1 MLKYLPMKKFNLKS
15 HYSPAGDQPIAIKS
29 LVKGIA
35 SGEQHQTL
43 LGVTGSGKT
52 YTMAEIIKETG
63 KTTLIMAP
71 NKTLA
76 AQLYSEMRDF
86 FPDNSVEYFVSYYDY
101 YQPEAYVPVSDT
113 YIEKDASL
121 NEHIEQMRLSA
132 TKSLTERKDAIV
144 VASVSAIYG
153 LGDPKQYLKMK
164 LHLVT
169 GDIVNQ
175 RQILKRLTELQY
187 TRNDLELRRGTYQV
201 KGEIIDI
208 FPADSEK
215 EALRVELFDKEIENL
230 YTFDPLTGQ
239 IYKKVNRFTVY
250 PKTHYVTPK
259 EIMDDAS
266 IKIKEELKERLI
278 FFSKEN
284 KLLEAQRL
292 KERTNYDLE
301 MIAEMGYCSG
311 IENYSRYISGGQPG
325 EPPSCLLDY
334 LPSDGL
340 IILDESHVTVP
351 QIGGMYK
358 GDRSRKQTLV
368 DYGFRLPSAMDNRP
382 LKFEEFTK
390 YNFQTIYVSATPGPY
405 ELEFSNSIIEQVI
418 RPTGL
423 IDPIVTVRPSS
434 NQVEDALSE
443 INKVIANGNRVLVTT
458 LTKKMAENLTEYLQ
472 EFNIKVNYL
481 HSDINTVER
490 VEIIRDLRKGIY
502 DVLVGINLL
511 REGLDIPE
519 VELVCILDADKEGF
533 LRSDKSLIQ
542 TIGRA
547 ARNIDGHVILY
558 GDAVTKSMQRA
569 IDETERRRNI
579 QVEHNKKNNIK
590 PEGIKKA
597 IKEALDED
605 IYVSAK
611 KLDKLTLISN
621 VKKKYPKVNGDN
633 VISVIKE
640 LEKHMFVHARDLEF
654 EKAAQIRDQIAT
666 IQENFLDLPNKNKG
680 SER

>member
-1 MLKYLPMKKFNLKS
+1 
-15 HYSPAGDQPIAIKS
+15 
-29 LVKGIA
+29 
-35 SGEQHQTL
+35 
-43 LGVTGSGKT
+43 
-52 YTMAEIIKETG
+52 
-63 KTTLIMAP
+63 
-71 NKTLA
+71 
-76 AQLYSEMRDF
+76 
-86 FPDNSVEYFVSYYDY
+86 
-101 YQPEAYVPVSDT
+101 
-113 YIEKDASL
+113 
-121 NEHIEQMRLSA
+121 
-132 TKSLTERKDAIV
+132 
-144 VASVSAIYG
+144 
-153 LGDPKQYLKMK
+153 
-164 LHLVT
+164 
-169 GDIVNQ
+169 
-175 RQILKRLTELQY
+175 
-187 TRNDLELRRGTYQV
+187 
-201 KGEIIDI
+201 
-208 FPADSEK
+208 
-215 EALRVELFDKEIENL
+215 
-230 YTFDPLTGQ
+230 
-239 IYKKVNRFTVY
+239 
-250 PKTHYVTPK
+250 
-259 EIMDDAS
+259 
-266 IKIKEELKERLI
+266 
-278 FFSKEN
+278 
-284 KLLEAQRL
+284 
-292 KERTNYDLE
+292 

-358 GDRSRKQTLV
+358 GDKSRKQTLV

-405 ELEFSNSIIEQVI
+405 ELEISNSIIEQVI

-423 IDPIVTVRPSS
+423 IDPVVTVRPSS

-458 LTKKMAENLTEYLQ
+458 LTKKMAENLTEYLK

-547 ARNIDGHVILY
+547 ARNIDGRVILY
-558 GDAVTKSMQRA
+558 GDVVTKSMQRA

-680 SER
+680 SKR

>member
-1 MLKYLPMKKFNLKS
+1 M
-15 HYSPAGDQPIAIKS
+15 
-29 LVKGIA
+29 

-52 YTMAEIIKETG
+52 YTMAEVIKKTN

-187 TRNDLELRRGTYQV
+187 ARNDLELRRGTYQV

-266 IKIKEELKERLI
+266 IKIKEELKERLT

-405 ELEFSNSIIEQVI
+405 ELEFSNSIVEQVI

-423 IDPIVTVRPSS
+423 IDPVVTVRPSS

-443 INKVIANGNRVLVTT
+443 INKVITNGNRVLVTT

-547 ARNIDGHVILY
+547 ARNIDGRVILY
-558 GDAVTKSMQRA
+558 GDVVTKSMQRA

-680 SER
+680 SEK

>member
-1 MLKYLPMKKFNLKS
+1 MKKFNLKS

-29 LVKGIA
+29 LVEGIM

-52 YTMAEIIKETG
+52 YTMAEVIKETN
-63 KTTLIMAP
+63 KTTLVMAP

-187 TRNDLELRRGTYQV
+187 ARNDLELRRGTYQV
-201 KGEIIDI
+201 KGEIINI

-266 IKIKEELKERLI
+266 IKIKEELKERLT

-358 GDRSRKQTLV
+358 GDKSRKQTLV

-405 ELEFSNSIIEQVI
+405 ELEFSNNIIEQVI

-423 IDPIVTVRPSS
+423 IDPVVTVRPSS

-458 LTKKMAENLTEYLQ
+458 LTKKMAENLKEYLQ
-472 EFNIKVNYL
+472 EFDIKVNYL

-547 ARNIDGHVILY
+547 ARNIDGRVILY
-558 GDAVTKSMQRA
+558 GDVVTKSMQRA

-579 QVEHNKKNNIK
+579 QVEHNRKNNIK

-621 VKKKYPKVNGDN
+621 VKKKYPKVNGNN

>member
-1 MLKYLPMKKFNLKS
+1 MLKYFIMKKFNLIS
-15 HYSPAGDQPIAIKS
+15 EYNAAGDQPMAIES
-29 LVKGIA
+29 LVEGIET
-35 SGEQHQTL
+35 GDQHQTL

-52 YTMAEIIKETG
+52 FSMAEIIKRTN

-113 YIEKDASL
+113 FIEKDASL

-153 LGDPKQYLKMK
+153 LGDPKTYLKMK
-164 LHLVT
+164 LHLVA
-169 GDIVNQ
+169 GDLIDQ
-175 RQILKRLTELQY
+175 RKILKRLVELQY

-215 EALRVELFDKEIENL
+215 EALRVELFDREIESL
-230 YTFDPLTGQ
+230 SVFDPLTGAL
-239 IYKKVNRFTVY
+239 IKRINRFTIY

-259 EIMDDAS
+259 EIMDNAS
-266 IKIKEELKERLI
+266 ILIKEELKERLV
-278 FFSKEN
+278 FFAKEN

-311 IENYSRYISGGQPG
+311 IENYSRYISGGKAG
-325 EPPSCLLDY
+325 EPPPCLLDY
-334 LPSDGL
+334 LPNDGL
-340 IILDESHVTVP
+340 VILDESHVTVP

-368 DYGFRLPSAMDNRP
+368 DYGFRLPSALDNRP
-382 LKFEEFTK
+382 LKFDEFTG

-405 ELEFSNSIIEQVI
+405 EIDKSNKIVEQVI

-423 IDPIVTVRPSS
+423 IDPMVTVKPSC

-443 INKVIANGNRVLVTT
+443 INDVIKNGNRVLVTT
-458 LTKKMAENLTEYLQ
+458 LTKKMAENLTEYLND
-472 EFNIKVNYL
+472 FDIKVRYL

-490 VEIIRDLRKGIY
+490 VEIIRDLRKGVF

-547 ARNIDGHVILY
+547 ARNIEGRVILY
-558 GDAVTKSMQRA
+558 GDVVTQSMKRA
-569 IDETERRRNI
+569 IEETERRRNI
-579 QVEHNKKNNIK
+579 QITHNKKNNIK

-605 IYVSAK
+605 VYVSGK
-611 KLDKLTLISN
+611 KLDKLT
-621 VKKKYPKVNGDN
+621 
-633 VISVIKE
+633 
-640 LEKHMFVHARDLEF
+640 
-654 EKAAQIRDQIAT
+654 
-666 IQENFLDLPNKNKG
+666 
-680 SER
+680 

>member
-1 MLKYLPMKKFNLKS
+1 MMKKFNLKS
-15 HYSPAGDQPIAIKS
+15 HYSPAGDQPMAIKS
-29 LVKGIA
+29 LVEGITA
-35 SGEQHQTL
+35 GQQHQTL

-52 YTMAEIIKETG
+52 YTMAEIIRKTN
-63 KTTLIMAP
+63 KTTLVMAP

-169 GDIVNQ
+169 GDIINQ

-187 TRNDLELRRGTYQV
+187 ARNDLELRRGTYQV

-266 IKIKEELKERLI
+266 IKIKEELKERLT

-423 IDPIVTVRPSS
+423 IDPVVTVRPSS

-490 VEIIRDLRKGIY
+490 VEIIRDLRKGVY

-558 GDAVTKSMQRA
+558 GDAVTKSMKRA

-680 SER
+680 SKR

>member
-1 MLKYLPMKKFNLKS
+1 MKKFNLISK
-15 HYSPAGDQPIAIKS
+15 YNAAGDQPMAIKS
-29 LVKGIA
+29 LVEGIK
-35 SGEQHQTL
+35 SGDQHQTL

-52 YTMAEIIKETG
+52 YSMAEIIEKTG

-86 FPDNSVEYFVSYYDY
+86 FPENSVEYFVSYYDY

-113 YIEKDASL
+113 FIEKDASL

-132 TKSLTERKDAIV
+132 TKSLTERKDAIM

-153 LGDPKQYLKMK
+153 LGDPKTYLKMK
-164 LHLVT
+164 LHLVS
-169 GDIVNQ
+169 GDLIDQ
-175 RQILKRLTELQY
+175 RKILKRLIELQY

-215 EALRVELFDKEIENL
+215 EALRVELFDREIESL
-230 YTFDPLTGQ
+230 SIFDPLTGQ
-239 IYKKVNRFTVY
+239 LLKRVNRFTIY

-259 EIMDDAS
+259 EIMDNAS
-266 IKIKEELKERLI
+266 ILIKEELKKRLI
-278 FFSKEN
+278 FFSQEN

-311 IENYSRYISGGQPG
+311 IENYSRYISGGKAG
-325 EPPSCLLDY
+325 EPPPCLLDY
-334 LPSDGL
+334 LPNDGL

-358 GDRSRKQTLV
+358 GDRSRKETLV
-368 DYGFRLPSAMDNRP
+368 EYGFRLPSALDNRP
-382 LKFEEFTK
+382 LKFEEFTG
-390 YNFQTIYVSATPGPY
+390 YNFQTIYVSATPGSY
-405 ELEFSNSIIEQVI
+405 EIDKSSKIVEQVI

-423 IDPIVTVRPSS
+423 IDPQVSVKPSS
-434 NQVEDALSE
+434 NQVEDVLSE
-443 INKVIANGNRVLVTT
+443 INKVIKNNNRVLVTT
-458 LTKKMAENLTEYLQ
+458 LTKKMAENLTEYLN
-472 EFNIKVNYL
+472 EFNIQVRYL

-490 VEIIRDLRKGIY
+490 VEIIRDLRKGVF

-547 ARNIDGHVILY
+547 ARNINGRVILY
-558 GDAVTKSMQRA
+558 GDTTTQSMKKA

-579 QVEHNKKNNIK
+579 QILHNKKHNIQ
-590 PEGIKKA
+590 PESIKKA

-605 IYVSAK
+605 TYVSAK

-621 VKKKYPKVNGDN
+621 VKKKFPKVNGDN

-640 LEKHMFVHARDLEF
+640 LEKHMFSHAKDLEF
-654 EKAAQIRDQIAT
+654 EKAAQIRDQIET
-666 IQENFLDLPNKNKG
+666 IQENFLDMPNKNKR
-680 SER
+680 SK

>member
-1 MLKYLPMKKFNLKS
+1 MKKFNLISK
-15 HYSPAGDQPIAIKS
+15 YNAAGDQPMAIES
-29 LVKGIA
+29 LVEGIQT
-35 SGEQHQTL
+35 GDQHQTL

-52 YTMAEIIKETG
+52 FSMAEIIKRTN

-113 YIEKDASL
+113 FIEKDASL

-153 LGDPKQYLKMK
+153 LGDPKTYLKMK
-164 LHLVT
+164 LHLVA
-169 GDIVNQ
+169 GDLIDQ
-175 RQILKRLTELQY
+175 RKILKRLVELQY

-215 EALRVELFDKEIENL
+215 EALRVELFDREIESL
-230 YTFDPLTGQ
+230 SVFDPLTGA
-239 IYKKVNRFTVY
+239 IIKRINRFTIY

-259 EIMDDAS
+259 EVMDNAS
-266 IKIKEELKERLI
+266 ILIKEELKERLI
-278 FFSKEN
+278 FFAKEN

-311 IENYSRYISGGQPG
+311 IENYSRYISGGKAG
-325 EPPSCLLDY
+325 EPPPCLLDY
-334 LPSDGL
+334 LPNDGL
-340 IILDESHVTVP
+340 VILDESHVTVP

-368 DYGFRLPSAMDNRP
+368 DYGFRLPSALDNRP
-382 LKFEEFTK
+382 LKFDEFTG
-390 YNFQTIYVSATPGPY
+390 YSFQTIYVSATPGPY
-405 ELEFSNSIIEQVI
+405 EIEKSNKIVEQVI

-423 IDPIVTVRPSS
+423 IDPMVSVKPST
-434 NQVEDALSE
+434 NQVEDVLSE
-443 INKVIANGNRVLVTT
+443 INDVVKNGNRVLVTT
-458 LTKKMAENLTEYLQ
+458 LTKKMAENLTEYLND
-472 EFNIKVNYL
+472 FDIKVRYL

-490 VEIIRDLRKGIY
+490 VEIIRDLRKGIF

-547 ARNIDGHVILY
+547 ARNIEGKVILY
-558 GDAVTKSMQRA
+558 GDVVTQSMKRA
-569 IDETERRRNI
+569 IEETERRRNI
-579 QVEHNKKNNIK
+579 QIAHNKNNNIK

-605 IYVSAK
+605 VYVSGK

-621 VKKKYPKVNGDN
+621 VKKKFPKVNGDN

-640 LEKHMFVHARDLEF
+640 LEKHMFAHARDLEF
-654 EKAAQIRDQIAT
+654 EKAAQIRDQIET
-666 IQENFLDLPNKNKG
+666 IQENFLDMPNKNKR
-680 SER
+680 SKT

>member
-1 MLKYLPMKKFNLKS
+1 M
-15 HYSPAGDQPIAIKS
+15 
-29 LVKGIA
+29 

-52 YTMAEIIKETG
+52 YTMAEVIKETN
-63 KTTLIMAP
+63 KTTLVMAP

-266 IKIKEELKERLI
+266 IKIKEELKERLT

-423 IDPIVTVRPSS
+423 IDPVVTVRPSS

-547 ARNIDGHVILY
+547 ARNLDGHVILY
-558 GDAVTKSMQRA
+558 GDVVTKSMQRA
-569 IDETERRRNI
+569 MDETERRRNI
-579 QVEHNKKNNIK
+579 QVEHNKKNDIK

-680 SER
+680 SKR

>member
-1 MLKYLPMKKFNLKS
+1 MKKFNLVSKFKA
-15 HYSPAGDQPIAIKS
+15 AGDQPMAIKS
-29 LVKGIA
+29 LIEGIK
-35 SGEQHQTL
+35 SGDQHQTL

-52 YTMAEIIKETG
+52 YSMAEIIEKTG

-113 YIEKDASL
+113 FIEKDASL

-153 LGDPKQYLKMK
+153 LGDPKTYLKMK
-164 LHLVT
+164 LHLVS
-169 GDIVNQ
+169 GDIIDQ
-175 RQILKRLTELQY
+175 RKILKRLVELQY
-187 TRNDLELRRGTYQV
+187 TRNDLELRRGTYQI

-215 EALRVELFDKEIENL
+215 EALRVELFDREIETL
-230 YTFDPLTGQ
+230 SIFDPLTGQ
-239 IYKKVNRFTVY
+239 LLKRINRFTVY

-259 EIMDDAS
+259 EIMDNAS
-266 IKIKEELKERLI
+266 VLIKEELKKRLI
-278 FFSKEN
+278 FFSQEN

-311 IENYSRYISGGQPG
+311 IENYSRYISGGKAG
-325 EPPSCLLDY
+325 EPPPCLLDY
-334 LPSDGL
+334 MPNDGL

-368 DYGFRLPSAMDNRP
+368 DYGFRLPSALDNRP
-382 LKFEEFTK
+382 LKFEEFTG

-405 ELEFSNSIIEQVI
+405 EIDKSNKIVEQVI

-423 IDPIVTVRPSS
+423 IDPQVSVKPSS
-434 NQVEDALSE
+434 NQVEDVLSE
-443 INKVIANGNRVLVTT
+443 INNVIKNNNRVLVTT
-458 LTKKMAENLTEYLQ
+458 LTKKMAENLTEYLN
-472 EFNIKVNYL
+472 EFNIQVRYL

-490 VEIIRDLRKGIY
+490 VEIIRDLRKGVF

-547 ARNIDGHVILY
+547 ARNIKGRVILY
-558 GDAVTKSMQRA
+558 GDTTTQSMKKA

-579 QVEHNKKNNIK
+579 QILHNDKHNIK
-590 PEGIKKA
+590 PESIKKA

-605 IYVSAK
+605 IYISAK

-621 VKKKYPKVNGDN
+621 VKKKFPKVNSDN

-640 LEKHMFVHARDLEF
+640 LEKHMFSHAKDLEF
-654 EKAAQIRDQIAT
+654 EKAAKIRDQIET
-666 IQENFLDLPNKNKG
+666 IQENFLDMPNKNKR
-680 SER
+680 SK

>member
-1 MLKYLPMKKFNLKS
+1 MKKFNLKS

-29 LVKGIA
+29 LVEGIM

-52 YTMAEIIKETG
+52 YTMAEVIKETN

-187 TRNDLELRRGTYQV
+187 ARNDLELRRGTYQV

-266 IKIKEELKERLI
+266 IKIKEELKERLT

-358 GDRSRKQTLV
+358 GDKSRKQTLV

-423 IDPIVTVRPSS
+423 IDPVVTVRPSS

-458 LTKKMAENLTEYLQ
+458 LTKKMAENLTEYLK

-547 ARNIDGHVILY
+547 ARNIDGRVILY
-558 GDAVTKSMQRA
+558 GDVVTKSMQRA

-640 LEKHMFVHARDLEF
+640 L
-654 EKAAQIRDQIAT
+654 
-666 IQENFLDLPNKNKG
+666 
-680 SER
+680 

>member
-1 MLKYLPMKKFNLKS
+1 MKKFNLVSKFKA
-15 HYSPAGDQPIAIKS
+15 AGDQPMAIKS
-29 LVKGIA
+29 LIEGIE
-35 SGEQHQTL
+35 SGDQHQTL

-52 YTMAEIIKETG
+52 YSMAEIIEKTG

-113 YIEKDASL
+113 FIEKDASL

-153 LGDPKQYLKMK
+153 LGDPKTYLKMK
-164 LHLVT
+164 LHLVS
-169 GDIVNQ
+169 GDIIDQ
-175 RQILKRLTELQY
+175 RKILKRLVELQY
-187 TRNDLELRRGTYQV
+187 TRNDLELRRGTYQI

-215 EALRVELFDKEIENL
+215 EALRVELFDREIESL
-230 YTFDPLTGQ
+230 SIFDPLTGQ
-239 IYKKVNRFTVY
+239 LLKRINRFTVY

-259 EIMDDAS
+259 EIMDNAS
-266 IKIKEELKERLI
+266 VLIKEELKKRLI
-278 FFSKEN
+278 FFSQEN

-311 IENYSRYISGGQPG
+311 IENYSRYISGGKAG
-325 EPPSCLLDY
+325 EPPPCLLDY
-334 LPSDGL
+334 MPNDGL

-368 DYGFRLPSAMDNRP
+368 DYGFRLPSALDNRP
-382 LKFEEFTK
+382 LKFEEFTG

-405 ELEFSNSIIEQVI
+405 EIDKSDKIVEQVI

-423 IDPIVTVRPSS
+423 IDPQVSVKPSS
-434 NQVEDALSE
+434 NQVEDVLSE
-443 INKVIANGNRVLVTT
+443 INQVIKNNNRVLVTT
-458 LTKKMAENLTEYLQ
+458 LTKKMAENLTEYLN
-472 EFNIKVNYL
+472 EFNIQVRYL

-490 VEIIRDLRKGIY
+490 VEIIRDLRKGIF

-547 ARNIDGHVILY
+547 ARNINGRVILY
-558 GDAVTKSMQRA
+558 GDTTTQSMKKA

-579 QVEHNKKNNIK
+579 QILHNNKHNIK
-590 PEGIKKA
+590 PESIKKA

-605 IYVSAK
+605 IYISAK

-621 VKKKYPKVNGDN
+621 VKKKFPKVNSDN

-640 LEKHMFVHARDLEF
+640 LEKHMFSHAKDLEF
-654 EKAAQIRDQIAT
+654 EKAAQIRDQIET
-666 IQENFLDLPNKNKG
+666 IQENFLDMPNKNKR
-680 SER
+680 SK

>member
-1 MLKYLPMKKFNLKS
+1 MKKFNLVSKFKA
-15 HYSPAGDQPIAIKS
+15 AGDQPMAIKS
-29 LVKGIA
+29 LIEGIE
-35 SGEQHQTL
+35 SGDQHQTL

-52 YTMAEIIKETG
+52 YSMAEIIEKTG

-113 YIEKDASL
+113 FIEKDASL

-153 LGDPKQYLKMK
+153 LGDPKTYLKMK
-164 LHLVT
+164 LHLVS
-169 GDIVNQ
+169 GDIIDQ
-175 RQILKRLTELQY
+175 RKILKRLVELQY
-187 TRNDLELRRGTYQV
+187 TRNDLELRRGTYQI

-215 EALRVELFDKEIENL
+215 EALRVELFDREIESL
-230 YTFDPLTGQ
+230 SIFDPLTGQ
-239 IYKKVNRFTVY
+239 LLKRINRFTVY

-259 EIMDDAS
+259 EIMDNAS
-266 IKIKEELKERLI
+266 VLIKEELKKRLI
-278 FFSKEN
+278 FFSQEN

-311 IENYSRYISGGQPG
+311 IENYSRYISGGKAG
-325 EPPSCLLDY
+325 EPPPCLLDY
-334 LPSDGL
+334 MPNDGL

-368 DYGFRLPSAMDNRP
+368 DYGFRLPSALDNRP
-382 LKFEEFTK
+382 LKFEEFTG

-405 ELEFSNSIIEQVI
+405 EIDKSNKIVEQVI

-423 IDPIVTVRPSS
+423 IDPQVSVKPSS
-434 NQVEDALSE
+434 NQVEDVLSE
-443 INKVIANGNRVLVTT
+443 INQVIKNNNRVLVTT
-458 LTKKMAENLTEYLQ
+458 LTKKMAENLTEYLN
-472 EFNIKVNYL
+472 EFNIQVRYL

-490 VEIIRDLRKGIY
+490 VEIIRDLRKGVF

-547 ARNIDGHVILY
+547 ARNINGRVILY
-558 GDAVTKSMQRA
+558 GDTTTQSMKRA

-579 QVEHNKKNNIK
+579 QIQHNNKHNIK
-590 PEGIKKA
+590 PESIKKA
-597 IKEALDED
+597 IKDALDED
-605 IYVSAK
+605 IYISAK

-621 VKKKYPKVNGDN
+621 VKKKFPKVNSDN

-640 LEKHMFVHARDLEF
+640 LEKHMFSHAKDLEF
-654 EKAAQIRDQIAT
+654 EKAAQIRDQIET
-666 IQENFLDLPNKNKG
+666 IQENFLDMPNKNKR
-680 SER
+680 SK

>member
-1 MLKYLPMKKFNLKS
+1 MKKFNLKS

-29 LVKGIA
+29 LVEGIM

-52 YTMAEIIKETG
+52 YTMAEVIKKTN
-63 KTTLIMAP
+63 KTTLVMAP

-187 TRNDLELRRGTYQV
+187 ARNDLELRRGTYQV

-266 IKIKEELKERLI
+266 IKIKEELKERLT

-311 IENYSRYISGGQPG
+311 IENYSRYISGGRPG

-405 ELEFSNSIIEQVI
+405 ELEFSNSIVEQVI

-423 IDPIVTVRPSS
+423 IDPVVTVRPSS

-547 ARNIDGHVILY
+547 ARNIDGRVILY
-558 GDAVTKSMQRA
+558 GDVVTKSMQRA

>member
-1 MLKYLPMKKFNLKS
+1 
-15 HYSPAGDQPIAIKS
+15 
-29 LVKGIA
+29 
-35 SGEQHQTL
+35 
-43 LGVTGSGKT
+43 
-52 YTMAEIIKETG
+52 
-63 KTTLIMAP
+63 
-71 NKTLA
+71 
-76 AQLYSEMRDF
+76 MRDF

-113 YIEKDASL
+113 FIEKDASL

-153 LGDPKQYLKMK
+153 LGDPKTYLKMK
-164 LHLVT
+164 LHLVS
-169 GDIVNQ
+169 GDIIDQ
-175 RQILKRLTELQY
+175 RKILKRLVELQY
-187 TRNDLELRRGTYQV
+187 TRNDLELRRGTYQI

-215 EALRVELFDKEIENL
+215 EALRVELFDREIETL
-230 YTFDPLTGQ
+230 SIFDPLTGQ
-239 IYKKVNRFTVY
+239 LLKRINRFTVY

-259 EIMDDAS
+259 EIMDNAS
-266 IKIKEELKERLI
+266 VLIKEELKKRLI
-278 FFSKEN
+278 FFSQEN

-311 IENYSRYISGGQPG
+311 IENYSRYISGGKAG
-325 EPPSCLLDY
+325 EPPPCLLDY
-334 LPSDGL
+334 MPNDGL

-368 DYGFRLPSAMDNRP
+368 DYGFRLPSALDNRP
-382 LKFEEFTK
+382 LKFEEFTG

-405 ELEFSNSIIEQVI
+405 EIDKSNKIVEQVI

-423 IDPIVTVRPSS
+423 IDPQVSVKPSS
-434 NQVEDALSE
+434 NQVEDVLSE
-443 INKVIANGNRVLVTT
+443 INNVIKNNNRVLVTT
-458 LTKKMAENLTEYLQ
+458 LTKKMAENLTEYLN
-472 EFNIKVNYL
+472 EFNIQVRYL

-490 VEIIRDLRKGIY
+490 VEIIRDLRKGVF

-547 ARNIDGHVILY
+547 ARNIKGRVILY
-558 GDAVTKSMQRA
+558 GDTTTQSMKKA

-579 QVEHNKKNNIK
+579 QILHNNKHNIK
-590 PEGIKKA
+590 PESIKKA

-605 IYVSAK
+605 IYISAK

-621 VKKKYPKVNGDN
+621 VKKKFPRVTSDN
-633 VISVIKE
+633 VTSVIKE
-640 LEKHMFVHARDLEF
+640 LEKHMFSHAKDLEF
-654 EKAAQIRDQIAT
+654 EKAAQIRDQIET
-666 IQENFLDLPNKNKG
+666 IQENFLDMPNKNKR
-680 SER
+680 SK

>member
-1 MLKYLPMKKFNLKS
+1 MKKFNLKS

-29 LVKGIA
+29 LVEGII

-52 YTMAEIIKETG
+52 YTMAEVIKETN
-63 KTTLIMAP
+63 KTTLVMAP

-169 GDIVNQ
+169 GDIINQ

-187 TRNDLELRRGTYQV
+187 ARNDLELRRGTYQV

-259 EIMDDAS
+259 DIMDDAS
-266 IKIKEELKERLI
+266 IKIKEELKERLT

-358 GDRSRKQTLV
+358 GDKSRKQTLV

-405 ELEFSNSIIEQVI
+405 ELEFSNNIIEQVI

-423 IDPIVTVRPSS
+423 IDPVVTVRPSS

-472 EFNIKVNYL
+472 EFDIKVNYL

-547 ARNIDGHVILY
+547 ARNIDGRVILY
-558 GDAVTKSMQRA
+558 GDVVTKSMQRA

-579 QVEHNKKNNIK
+579 QVEHNRKNNIK

-621 VKKKYPKVNGDN
+621 VKKKYPKVNGNN

>member
-1 MLKYLPMKKFNLKS
+1 M
-15 HYSPAGDQPIAIKS
+15 
-29 LVKGIA
+29 

-52 YTMAEIIKETG
+52 YTMAEVIKKTN
-63 KTTLIMAP
+63 KTTLVMAP

-164 LHLVT
+164 LHLVA

-187 TRNDLELRRGTYQV
+187 ARNDLELRRGTYQV

-266 IKIKEELKERLI
+266 IKIKEELKERLT

-358 GDRSRKQTLV
+358 GDKSRKQTLV

-423 IDPIVTVRPSS
+423 IDPVVTVRPSS

-443 INKVIANGNRVLVTT
+443 INKVIENGNRVLVTT

-519 VELVCILDADKEGF
+519 VELVCILDSDKEGF

-547 ARNIDGHVILY
+547 ARNIDGRVILY
-558 GDAVTKSMQRA
+558 GDVITKSMQRA

>member
-1 MLKYLPMKKFNLKS
+1 MKKFNLVSKFKA
-15 HYSPAGDQPIAIKS
+15 AGDQPMAIKS
-29 LVKGIA
+29 LIEGIK
-35 SGEQHQTL
+35 SGDQHQTL

-52 YTMAEIIKETG
+52 YSMAEIIEKTG

-113 YIEKDASL
+113 FIEKDASL

-153 LGDPKQYLKMK
+153 LGDPKTYLKMK
-164 LHLVT
+164 LHLVS
-169 GDIVNQ
+169 GDIIDQ
-175 RQILKRLTELQY
+175 RKILKRLVELQY
-187 TRNDLELRRGTYQV
+187 TRNDLELRRGTYQI

-215 EALRVELFDKEIENL
+215 EALRVELFDREIESL
-230 YTFDPLTGQ
+230 SIFDPLTGQ
-239 IYKKVNRFTVY
+239 LLKRINRFTVY

-259 EIMDDAS
+259 EIMDNAS
-266 IKIKEELKERLI
+266 VLIKEELKKRLI
-278 FFSKEN
+278 FFSQEN

-311 IENYSRYISGGQPG
+311 IENYSRYISGGKAG
-325 EPPSCLLDY
+325 EPPPCLLDY
-334 LPSDGL
+334 MPNDGL

-368 DYGFRLPSAMDNRP
+368 DYGFRLPSALDNRP
-382 LKFEEFTK
+382 LKFEEFTG

-405 ELEFSNSIIEQVI
+405 EIDKSNKIVEQVI

-423 IDPIVTVRPSS
+423 IDPQVSVKPSS
-434 NQVEDALSE
+434 NQVEDVLSE
-443 INKVIANGNRVLVTT
+443 INKVIKNNNRVLVTT
-458 LTKKMAENLTEYLQ
+458 LTKKMAENLTEYLN
-472 EFNIKVNYL
+472 EFNIQVRYL

-490 VEIIRDLRKGIY
+490 VEIIRDLRKGVF

-547 ARNIDGHVILY
+547 ARNINGRVILY
-558 GDAVTKSMQRA
+558 GDTTTQSMKRA

-579 QVEHNKKNNIK
+579 QIQHNNKHNIK
-590 PEGIKKA
+590 PESIKKA

-605 IYVSAK
+605 VYISAK

-621 VKKKYPKVNGDN
+621 VKKKFPKVNSDN

-640 LEKHMFVHARDLEF
+640 LEKHMFSHAKDLEF
-654 EKAAQIRDQIAT
+654 EKAAKIRDQIET
-666 IQENFLDLPNKNKG
+666 IQENFLDMPNKNKR
-680 SER
+680 SK

>member
-1 MLKYLPMKKFNLKS
+1 MKKFNLKS

-29 LVKGIA
+29 LVEGIM

-52 YTMAEIIKETG
+52 YTMAEVIKETN
-63 KTTLIMAP
+63 KTTLVMAP

-187 TRNDLELRRGTYQV
+187 ARNDLELRRGTYQV

-266 IKIKEELKERLI
+266 IKIKEELKERLT

-358 GDRSRKQTLV
+358 GDKSRKQTLV

-423 IDPIVTVRPSS
+423 IDPVVTVRPSS

-458 LTKKMAENLTEYLQ
+458 LTKKMAENLTEYLK

-547 ARNIDGHVILY
+547 ARNIDGRVILY
-558 GDAVTKSMQRA
+558 GDVVTKSMQRA

-680 SER
+680 SKR

>member
-1 MLKYLPMKKFNLKS
+1 MKKFNLKS

-29 LVKGIA
+29 LVEGII

-52 YTMAEIIKETG
+52 YTMAEVIKETN
-63 KTTLIMAP
+63 KTTLVMAP

-169 GDIVNQ
+169 GDIINQ

-187 TRNDLELRRGTYQV
+187 ARNDLELRRGTYQV

-259 EIMDDAS
+259 DIMDDAS
-266 IKIKEELKERLI
+266 IKIKEELKERLT

-358 GDRSRKQTLV
+358 GDKSRKQTLV

-405 ELEFSNSIIEQVI
+405 ELEFSNNIIEQVI

-423 IDPIVTVRPSS
+423 IDPVVTVRPSS

-472 EFNIKVNYL
+472 EFDIKVNYL

-547 ARNIDGHVILY
+547 ARNIDGRVILY
-558 GDAVTKSMQRA
+558 GDVVTKSMQRA
-569 IDETERRRNI
+569 IDETERRRSI
-579 QVEHNKKNNIK
+579 QVEHNRKNNIK

-621 VKKKYPKVNGDN
+621 VKKKYPKVNGNN

>member
-1 MLKYLPMKKFNLKS
+1 MKTFKIVSKYK
-15 HYSPAGDQPIAIKS
+15 PAGDQPMAIKS
-29 LVKGIA
+29 LVEGIE
-35 SGEQHQTL
+35 SGEKHQTL

-52 YTMAEIIKETG
+52 FSMAEIIQRTN

-86 FPDNSVEYFVSYYDY
+86 FPNNSVEYFVSYYDY

-113 YIEKDASL
+113 FIEKDASL

-153 LGDPKQYLKMK
+153 LGDPKTYLKMK

-169 GDIVNQ
+169 GDIINQ
-175 RQILKRLTELQY
+175 RKILKRLVELQY

-215 EALRVELFDKEIENL
+215 EALRVELFDEEIESL
-230 YTFDPLTGQ
+230 IIFDPLTGQ
-239 IYKKVNRFTVY
+239 LIKKINRYTVY

-259 EIMDDAS
+259 EIMENAS
-266 IKIKEELKERLI
+266 ILIKEELKERLI
-278 FFSKEN
+278 YFSKAN

-311 IENYSRYISGGQPG
+311 IENYSRYISGGKAG
-325 EPPSCLLDY
+325 EPPPCLLDY
-334 LPSDGL
+334 LPKDGL

-351 QIGGMYK
+351 QIGGMFR

-368 DYGFRLPSAMDNRP
+368 DYGFRLPSALDNRP
-382 LKFEEFTK
+382 LKFEEFTG
-390 YNFQTIYVSATPGPY
+390 YNFQTVYVSATPGPY
-405 ELEFSNSIIEQVI
+405 EIEKSEKIIEQVI

-423 IDPIVTVRPSS
+423 IDPIVSVKPSS
-434 NQVEDALSE
+434 NQVEDVLSE
-443 INKVIANGNRVLVTT
+443 VNKVIKNGNRVLVTT
-458 LTKKMAENLTEYLQ
+458 LTKKMAENLTEYLS
-472 EFNIKVNYL
+472 EFDIKVRYL

-490 VEIIRDLRKGIY
+490 VEIIRDLRKGIF

-547 ARNIDGHVILY
+547 ARNIEGKVILY
-558 GDAVTKSMQRA
+558 GDVTTQSMKRA
-569 IDETERRRNI
+569 MDETERRRKI
-579 QVEHNKKNNIK
+579 QIRHNEKYNIK
-590 PEGIKKA
+590 AEGIKKA

-605 IYVSAK
+605 IYVSSK
-611 KLDKLTLISN
+611 KLDKLSLISN
-621 VKKKYPKVNGDN
+621 VKKKFPKVNGEN

-640 LEKHMFVHARDLEF
+640 LEKHMFSHAKDLEF
-654 EKAAQIRDQIAT
+654 EKAAQIRDQIET
-666 IQENFLDLPNKNKG
+666 IQANFLDMPNKNKR
-680 SER
+680 SKR

>member
-1 MLKYLPMKKFNLKS
+1 MKTFKIVSKYK
-15 HYSPAGDQPIAIKS
+15 PAGDQPMAIKS
-29 LVKGIA
+29 LVEGIE
-35 SGEQHQTL
+35 SGERHQTL

-52 YTMAEIIKETG
+52 FSMAEIIQRTN

-86 FPDNSVEYFVSYYDY
+86 FPNNSVEYFVSYYDY

-113 YIEKDASL
+113 FIEKDASL

-153 LGDPKQYLKMK
+153 LGDPKTYLKMK

-169 GDIVNQ
+169 GDIINQ
-175 RQILKRLTELQY
+175 RKILKRLVELQY

-215 EALRVELFDKEIENL
+215 EALRVELFDEEIESL
-230 YTFDPLTGQ
+230 IIFDPLTGQ
-239 IYKKVNRFTVY
+239 LIKKINRYTVY

-259 EIMDDAS
+259 EIMDNAS
-266 IKIKEELKERLI
+266 ILIKEELKERLI
-278 FFSKEN
+278 YFSKAN

-311 IENYSRYISGGQPG
+311 IENYSRYISGGKAG
-325 EPPSCLLDY
+325 EPPPCLLDY
-334 LPSDGL
+334 LPKDGL

-351 QIGGMYK
+351 QIGGMFR

-368 DYGFRLPSAMDNRP
+368 DYGFRLPSALDNRP
-382 LKFEEFTK
+382 LKFEEFTG
-390 YNFQTIYVSATPGPY
+390 YNFQTVYVSATPGPY
-405 ELEFSNSIIEQVI
+405 EIEKSEKIIEQVI

-423 IDPIVTVRPSS
+423 IDPVVSVKPSS
-434 NQVEDALSE
+434 NQVEDVLSE
-443 INKVIANGNRVLVTT
+443 VNKVIKNGNRVLVTT
-458 LTKKMAENLTEYLQ
+458 LTKKMAENLTEYLS
-472 EFNIKVNYL
+472 EFDIKVRYL

-490 VEIIRDLRKGIY
+490 VEIIRDLRKGIF

-547 ARNIDGHVILY
+547 ARNIEGKVILY
-558 GDAVTKSMQRA
+558 GDVTTQSMKRA
-569 IDETERRRNI
+569 IDETERRRKI
-579 QVEHNKKNNIK
+579 QIRHNEKYNIK
-590 PEGIKKA
+590 AEGIKKA

-605 IYVSAK
+605 IYVSSK
-611 KLDKLTLISN
+611 KLDKLSLISN
-621 VKKKYPKVNGDN
+621 VKKKFPKVNGDN

-640 LEKHMFVHARDLEF
+640 LEKHMFSHAKDLEF
-654 EKAAQIRDQIAT
+654 EKAAQIRDQIET
-666 IQENFLDLPNKNKG
+666 IQANFLDMPNKNKR
-680 SER
+680 SKR

>member
-1 MLKYLPMKKFNLKS
+1 MKKFNLKS

-29 LVKGIA
+29 LVEGIM

-52 YTMAEIIKETG
+52 YTMAEVIKETN
-63 KTTLIMAP
+63 KTTLVMAP

-164 LHLVT
+164 LHLVA

-187 TRNDLELRRGTYQV
+187 ARNDLELRRGTYQV

-230 YTFDPLTGQ
+230 HTFDPLTGQ

-266 IKIKEELKERLI
+266 IKIKEELKERLT

-358 GDRSRKQTLV
+358 GDKSRKQTLV

-423 IDPIVTVRPSS
+423 IDPVVTVRPSS

-443 INKVIANGNRVLVTT
+443 INKVIENGNRVLVTT

-519 VELVCILDADKEGF
+519 VELVCILDSDKEGF

-547 ARNIDGHVILY
+547 ARNIDGRVILY
-558 GDAVTKSMQRA
+558 GDVITKSMQRA

>member
-1 MLKYLPMKKFNLKS
+1 MKKFNLVSKFEA
-15 HYSPAGDQPIAIKS
+15 AGDQPMAIKS
-29 LVKGIA
+29 LIEGIE
-35 SGEQHQTL
+35 SGDQHQTL

-52 YTMAEIIKETG
+52 YSMAEIIEKTG

-86 FPDNSVEYFVSYYDY
+86 FPDNSVEYFVAYYDY

-113 YIEKDASL
+113 FIEKDASL

-153 LGDPKQYLKMK
+153 LGDPKTYLKMK
-164 LHLVT
+164 LHLVS
-169 GDIVNQ
+169 GDIIDQ
-175 RQILKRLTELQY
+175 RKILKRLVELQY
-187 TRNDLELRRGTYQV
+187 TRNDLELRRGTYQI

-215 EALRVELFDKEIENL
+215 EALRVELFDREIESL
-230 YTFDPLTGQ
+230 SIFDPLTGQ
-239 IYKKVNRFTVY
+239 LLKRINRFTVY

-259 EIMDDAS
+259 EIMDNAS
-266 IKIKEELKERLI
+266 VLIKEELKKRLI
-278 FFSKEN
+278 FFSQEN

-311 IENYSRYISGGQPG
+311 IENYSRYISGGKAG
-325 EPPSCLLDY
+325 EPPPCLLDY
-334 LPSDGL
+334 MPNDGL

-368 DYGFRLPSAMDNRP
+368 DYGFRLPSALDNRP
-382 LKFEEFTK
+382 LKFEEFTG

-405 ELEFSNSIIEQVI
+405 EIDKSNKIVEQVI

-423 IDPIVTVRPSS
+423 IDPQVSVKPSS
-434 NQVEDALSE
+434 NQVEDVLSE
-443 INKVIANGNRVLVTT
+443 INKVIKNNNRVLVTT
-458 LTKKMAENLTEYLQ
+458 LTKKMAENLTEYLN
-472 EFNIKVNYL
+472 EFNIQVRYL

-490 VEIIRDLRKGIY
+490 VEIIRDLRKGIF

-547 ARNIDGHVILY
+547 ARNIKGRVILY
-558 GDAVTKSMQRA
+558 GDTTTQSMKKA

-579 QVEHNKKNNIK
+579 QILHNNKHNIK
-590 PEGIKKA
+590 PESIKKA

-605 IYVSAK
+605 IYISAK

-621 VKKKYPKVNGDN
+621 VKKKFPKVNSDN

-640 LEKHMFVHARDLEF
+640 LEKHMFSHAKDLEF
-654 EKAAQIRDQIAT
+654 EKAAQIRDQIET
-666 IQENFLDLPNKNKG
+666 IQENFLDMPNKNKR
-680 SER
+680 SK

>member
-1 MLKYLPMKKFNLKS
+1 MKTFKIVSKYK
-15 HYSPAGDQPIAIKS
+15 PAGDQPMAIKS
-29 LVKGIA
+29 LVEGIE
-35 SGEQHQTL
+35 SGERHQTL

-52 YTMAEIIKETG
+52 FSMAEIIQRTN

-86 FPDNSVEYFVSYYDY
+86 FPNNSVEYFVSYYDY

-113 YIEKDASL
+113 FIEKDASL

-153 LGDPKQYLKMK
+153 LGDPKTYLKMK

-169 GDIVNQ
+169 GDIINQ
-175 RQILKRLTELQY
+175 RKILKRLVELQY

-215 EALRVELFDKEIENL
+215 EALRVELFDEEIESL
-230 YTFDPLTGQ
+230 LIFDPLTGQ
-239 IYKKVNRFTVY
+239 LIKKINRYTVY

-259 EIMDDAS
+259 EIMDNAS
-266 IKIKEELKERLI
+266 ILIKEELKERLI
-278 FFSKEN
+278 YFSKAN

-311 IENYSRYISGGQPG
+311 IENYSRYISGGKAG
-325 EPPSCLLDY
+325 EPPPCLLDY
-334 LPSDGL
+334 LPKDGL

-351 QIGGMYK
+351 QIGGMFR

-368 DYGFRLPSAMDNRP
+368 DYGFRLPSALDNRP
-382 LKFEEFTK
+382 LKFEEFTG
-390 YNFQTIYVSATPGPY
+390 YNFQTVYVSATPGPY
-405 ELEFSNSIIEQVI
+405 EMEKSEKIIEQVI

-423 IDPIVTVRPSS
+423 IDPIVSVKPSS
-434 NQVEDALSE
+434 NQVEDVLSE
-443 INKVIANGNRVLVTT
+443 VNKVIKNGNRVLVTT
-458 LTKKMAENLTEYLQ
+458 LTKKMAENLTEYLS
-472 EFNIKVNYL
+472 EFDVKVRYL

-490 VEIIRDLRKGIY
+490 VEIIRDLRKGIF

-547 ARNIDGHVILY
+547 ARNIEGKVILY
-558 GDAVTKSMQRA
+558 GDVTTQSMKRA
-569 IDETERRRNI
+569 IDETERRRKI
-579 QVEHNKKNNIK
+579 QIKHNEKNNIK
-590 PEGIKKA
+590 AEGIKKA

-605 IYVSAK
+605 IYVSSK
-611 KLDKLTLISN
+611 KLDKLSLISN
-621 VKKKYPKVNGDN
+621 VKKKFPKVNGDN

-640 LEKHMFVHARDLEF
+640 LEKHMFSHAKDLEF
-654 EKAAQIRDQIAT
+654 EKAAQIRDQIET
-666 IQENFLDLPNKNKG
+666 IQANFLDMPNKNKR
-680 SER
+680 SKR

>member
-1 MLKYLPMKKFNLKS
+1 MKKFDLKS
-15 HYSPAGDQPIAIKS
+15 NYKPAGDQPVAIDA
-29 LVKGIA
+29 LVEGINT
-35 SGEQHQTL
+35 EVFHQTL

-52 YTMAEIIKETG
+52 YTMAEIIARTN

-86 FPDNSVEYFVSYYDY
+86 FPNNSVEYFVSYYDY

-113 YIEKDASL
+113 FIEKDASL

-153 LGDPKQYLKMK
+153 LGDPKTYLKMN
-164 LHLVT
+164 LHLVA
-169 GDIVNQ
+169 GDIINQ
-175 RQILKRLTELQY
+175 RKILQVLTDLQY
-187 TRNDLELRRGTYQV
+187 VRNDLELRRGTYQV

-230 YTFDPLTGQ
+230 FIFDPLTGQ
-239 IYKKVNRFTVY
+239 IHKKVNRFTIY

-278 FFSKEN
+278 FFSREN

-292 KERTNYDLE
+292 KERTNHDLE

-311 IENYSRYISGGQPG
+311 IENYSRYISGGKPG
-325 EPPSCLLDY
+325 EPPPCLLDY
-334 LPSDGL
+334 LPEDGL

-351 QIGGMYK
+351 QIGGMYR

-368 DYGFRLPSAMDNRP
+368 DYGFRLPSALDNRP
-382 LKFEEFTK
+382 LKFEEFQG
-390 YNFQTIYVSATPGPY
+390 YDFQTIYVSATPGPY
-405 ELEFSNSIIEQVI
+405 ELDNSSHIIEQVI

-423 IDPIVTVRPSS
+423 IDPSVDVRPSS
-434 NQVEDALSE
+434 NQVEDVLSE
-443 INKVIANGNRVLVTT
+443 IHKVIKNNNRILVTT
-458 LTKKMAENLTEYLQ
+458 LTKKMAENLTDYLRD
-472 EFNIKVNYL
+472 FSIKVRYL

-490 VEIIRDLRKGIY
+490 VEIIRDLRKGDF

-533 LRSDKSLIQ
+533 LRSDRSLIQ

-547 ARNIDGHVILY
+547 ARNIDGRVILY
-558 GDAVTKSMQRA
+558 GDSITKSMKRA
-569 IDETERRRNI
+569 LEETDRRRSI
-579 QVEHNKKNNIK
+579 QVLHNKKYNIK
-590 PEGIKKA
+590 PSTIKKS

-605 IYVSAK
+605 IYVSSK

-621 VKKKYPKVNGDN
+621 VKKQFPKVSANN
-633 VISVIKE
+633 VVSVIKE
-640 LEKHMFVHARDLEF
+640 LEKIMFSHAKDLEF
-654 EKAAQIRDQIAT
+654 EKAAKVRNQIES
-666 IQENFLDLPNKNKG
+666 IQENFLDLPNKNKT
-680 SER
+680 SKR

>member
-1 MLKYLPMKKFNLKS
+1 MKTFKIVSKYK
-15 HYSPAGDQPIAIKS
+15 PAGDQPMAIKS
-29 LVKGIA
+29 LVEGIE
-35 SGEQHQTL
+35 SGERHQTL

-52 YTMAEIIKETG
+52 FSMAEIIQRTN

-86 FPDNSVEYFVSYYDY
+86 FPNNSVEYFVSYYDY

-113 YIEKDASL
+113 FIEKDASL

-153 LGDPKQYLKMK
+153 LGDPKTYLKMK

-169 GDIVNQ
+169 GDIINQ
-175 RQILKRLTELQY
+175 RKILKRLVELQY

-215 EALRVELFDKEIENL
+215 EALRVELFDEEIESL
-230 YTFDPLTGQ
+230 IIFDPLTGQ
-239 IYKKVNRFTVY
+239 LIKKINRYTVY

-259 EIMDDAS
+259 EIMDNAS
-266 IKIKEELKERLI
+266 ILIKEELKERLI
-278 FFSKEN
+278 YFSKAN

-301 MIAEMGYCSG
+301 MISEMGYCSG
-311 IENYSRYISGGQPG
+311 IENYSRYISGGKAG
-325 EPPSCLLDY
+325 EPPPCLLDY
-334 LPSDGL
+334 LPKDGL

-351 QIGGMYK
+351 QIGGMFR

-368 DYGFRLPSAMDNRP
+368 DYGFRLPSALDNRP
-382 LKFEEFTK
+382 LKFEEFTG

-405 ELEFSNSIIEQVI
+405 EIEKSEKIIEQVI

-423 IDPIVTVRPSS
+423 IDPIVSVKPSS
-434 NQVEDALSE
+434 NQVEDVLSE
-443 INKVIANGNRVLVTT
+443 VNKVIKNGNRVLVTT
-458 LTKKMAENLTEYLQ
+458 LTKKMAENLTEYLS
-472 EFNIKVNYL
+472 EFDVKVRYL

-490 VEIIRDLRKGIY
+490 VEIIRDLRKGIF

-547 ARNIDGHVILY
+547 ARNIEGKVILY
-558 GDAVTKSMQRA
+558 GDVTTQSMKRA
-569 IDETERRRNI
+569 IDETERRRKI
-579 QVEHNKKNNIK
+579 QIRHNEKNNIK
-590 PEGIKKA
+590 AEGIKKA

-605 IYVSAK
+605 IYVSSK
-611 KLDKLTLISN
+611 KLDKLSLISN
-621 VKKKYPKVNGDN
+621 VKKKFPKVNGDN

-640 LEKHMFVHARDLEF
+640 LEKHMFSHAKDLEF
-654 EKAAQIRDQIAT
+654 EKAAQIRDQIET
-666 IQENFLDLPNKNKG
+666 IQANFLDMPNKNKR
-680 SER
+680 SKR

>member
-1 MLKYLPMKKFNLKS
+1 MKKFNLKS

-29 LVKGIA
+29 LVEGIM

-52 YTMAEIIKETG
+52 YTMAEVIKETN
-63 KTTLIMAP
+63 KTTLVMAP

-164 LHLVT
+164 LHLVA

-266 IKIKEELKERLI
+266 IKIKEELKERLT

-423 IDPIVTVRPSS
+423 IDPVVTVRPSS

-558 GDAVTKSMQRA
+558 GDVVTKSMQRA
-569 IDETERRRNI
+569 MDETERRRNI

-680 SER
+680 SKR

>member
-1 MLKYLPMKKFNLKS
+1 MKKFNLVSK
-15 HYSPAGDQPIAIKS
+15 YNAAGDQPMAIKS
-29 LVKGIA
+29 LVEGIND
-35 SGEQHQTL
+35 GDRHQTL

-52 YTMAEIIKETG
+52 YSMAEIIKRTN

-76 AQLYSEMRDF
+76 AQLYAEMRDF

-113 YIEKDASL
+113 FIEKDASL

-153 LGDPKQYLKMK
+153 LGDPKTYLKMK

-169 GDIVNQ
+169 GDLIEQ
-175 RQILKRLTELQY
+175 RKILKRLVELQY

-215 EALRVELFDKEIENL
+215 EALRVELFDKEIESL
-230 YTFDPLTGQ
+230 SVFDPLTGQ
-239 IYKKVNRFTVY
+239 ILKRINRFTIY

-259 EIMDDAS
+259 EIMDNAS
-266 IKIKEELKERLI
+266 IMIKQELKERLT

-311 IENYSRYISGGQPG
+311 IENYSRYISGGKAG
-325 EPPSCLLDY
+325 EPPPCLLDY
-334 LPSDGL
+334 LPHDGL

-351 QIGGMYK
+351 QIGGMYR

-368 DYGFRLPSAMDNRP
+368 DYGFRLPSALDNRP
-382 LKFEEFTK
+382 LKFEEFTG
-390 YNFQTIYVSATPGPY
+390 YNFQTVYVSATPGPY
-405 ELEFSNSIIEQVI
+405 EIDNSNKIVEQVI

-423 IDPIVTVRPSS
+423 IDPIVTVKPSS
-434 NQVEDALSE
+434 NQVEDCLSE
-443 INKVIANGNRVLVTT
+443 INEVIKNGNRVLVTT
-458 LTKKMAENLTEYLQ
+458 LTKKMAENLTEYLNN
-472 EFNIKVNYL
+472 FDIKVRYL

-490 VEIIRDLRKGIY
+490 VEIIRDLRKGVF

-547 ARNIDGHVILY
+547 ARNIKGHVILY
-558 GDAVTKSMQRA
+558 GDTTTNSMMTA
-569 IDETERRRNI
+569 IKETDRRRNI
-579 QVEHNKKNNIK
+579 QIKHNIKNNIK

-605 IYVSAK
+605 IYVSSK

-621 VKKKYPKVNGDN
+621 VKKKFPKVNGDN
-633 VISVIKE
+633 VVSVIKE
-640 LEKHMFVHARDLEF
+640 LEKHMFAYAKDLEY
-654 EKAAQIRDQIAT
+654 EKAAEIRNQIET
-666 IQENFLDLPNKNKG
+666 IQENFLDMPNKNTRSK
-680 SER
+680 R

>member
-1 MLKYLPMKKFNLKS
+1 MKKFNLVSKFKA
-15 HYSPAGDQPIAIKS
+15 AGDQPIAIKS
-29 LVKGIA
+29 LIEGIK
-35 SGEQHQTL
+35 SGDQHQTL

-52 YTMAEIIKETG
+52 YSMAEIIEKTG

-113 YIEKDASL
+113 FIEKDASL

-153 LGDPKQYLKMK
+153 LGDPKTYLKMK
-164 LHLVT
+164 LHLVS
-169 GDIVNQ
+169 GDIIDQ
-175 RQILKRLTELQY
+175 RKILKRLVELQY
-187 TRNDLELRRGTYQV
+187 TRNDLELRRGTYQI

-215 EALRVELFDKEIENL
+215 EALRVELFDREIESL
-230 YTFDPLTGQ
+230 SIFDPLTGQ
-239 IYKKVNRFTVY
+239 LLKRINRFTVY

-259 EIMDDAS
+259 EIMDNAS
-266 IKIKEELKERLI
+266 VLIKEELKKRLI
-278 FFSKEN
+278 FFSQEN

-311 IENYSRYISGGQPG
+311 IENYSRYISGGKAG
-325 EPPSCLLDY
+325 EPPPCLLDY
-334 LPSDGL
+334 MPNDGL

-368 DYGFRLPSAMDNRP
+368 DYGFRLPSALDNRP
-382 LKFEEFTK
+382 LKFEEFTG

-405 ELEFSNSIIEQVI
+405 EIDRSNKIVEQVI

-423 IDPIVTVRPSS
+423 IDPQVSVKPSS
-434 NQVEDALSE
+434 NQVEDVLSE
-443 INKVIANGNRVLVTT
+443 INKVIKNNNRVLVTT
-458 LTKKMAENLTEYLQ
+458 LTKKMAENLTEYLN
-472 EFNIKVNYL
+472 EFNIQVRYL

-490 VEIIRDLRKGIY
+490 VEIIRDLRKGVF

-547 ARNIDGHVILY
+547 ARNINGRVILY
-558 GDAVTKSMQRA
+558 GDNTTKSMKKA

-579 QVEHNKKNNIK
+579 QIQHNNKHNIK
-590 PEGIKKA
+590 PESIKKA

-605 IYVSAK
+605 IYISAK
-611 KLDKLTLISN
+611 QLDKLTLISN
-621 VKKKYPKVNGDN
+621 VKKKFPRVTSDN
-633 VISVIKE
+633 VTSVIKE
-640 LEKHMFVHARDLEF
+640 LEKHMFSHAKDLEF
-654 EKAAQIRDQIAT
+654 EKAAQIRDQIET
-666 IQENFLDLPNKNKG
+666 IQENFLDMPNKNKR
-680 SER
+680 SK

>member
-1 MLKYLPMKKFNLKS
+1 MKKFNLKS

-29 LVKGIA
+29 LIKGIM

-52 YTMAEIIKETG
+52 YTMAEVIKETN
-63 KTTLIMAP
+63 KTTLVMAP

-266 IKIKEELKERLI
+266 IKIKEELKERLT

-423 IDPIVTVRPSS
+423 IDPVVTVRPSS

-558 GDAVTKSMQRA
+558 GDVVTKSMQRA
-569 IDETERRRNI
+569 MDETERRRNI

-680 SER
+680 SKR